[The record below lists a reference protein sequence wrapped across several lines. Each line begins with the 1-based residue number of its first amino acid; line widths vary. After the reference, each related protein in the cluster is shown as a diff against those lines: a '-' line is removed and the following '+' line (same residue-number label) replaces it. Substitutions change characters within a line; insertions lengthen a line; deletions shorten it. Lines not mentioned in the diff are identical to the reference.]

1 MLPECVIRFLC
12 PDVTEIPVEDL
23 RRFENVLSADLS
35 EQELVASIKRYLS
48 EVNKGLG
55 LDRAKKQDFAAKLAK
70 HPWFPHTGY
79 EVRYRPA
86 ANSVEIALSPAARA
100 QKRQKIT

>member
-1 MLPECVIRFLC
+1 VP
-12 PDVTEIPVEDL
+12 
-23 RRFENVLSADLS
+23 
-35 EQELVASIKRYLS
+35 QELVASIKRYLS

-79 EVRYRPA
+79 EVPETLA
-86 ANSVEIALSPAARA
+86 EMFAEMGSVGFLDLPIDVCFSKACGN
-100 QKRQKIT
+100 QIK